1 MIIVKI
7 FPNNIDGL
15 LKIDSII
22 VNKLNT
28 TRIIKT
34 LPSTDIKDIIR
45 VIVRAQDLP
54 FKSP

>member
-22 VNKLNT
+22 VNKLNAI
-28 TRIIKT
+28 RIIKT

>member
-7 FPNNIDGL
+7 FPNNIDRL

-28 TRIIKT
+28 SRIIKT